1 MNKMKILETEMI
13 NAMKAGQKLRKQV
26 IASVIGNIK
35 KLAIDRKTLEN
46 ITDELVDEVL
56 LKEKKTVQEM
66 IDSCPETRID
76 LLEEYNARL
85 VIIEEFAPKMLTRD
99 EIIME
104 LAIFCELENIEL
116 AKANR
121 AIIMRGFMPTIKGR
135 AEGKLV
141 NQIIMEALK

>member
-13 NAMKAGQKLRKQV
+13 TAMKAGQKLRKQV

-46 ITDELVDEVL
+46 ITDELIDEVL

-85 VIIEEFAPKMLTRD
+85 AIIEEFAPKMLTRD

-104 LAIFCELENIEL
+104 LVIFCELEDIEL

-135 AEGKLV
+135 ADGKLA
-141 NQIIMEALK
+141 NQIITEVLK

>member
-13 NAMKAGQKLRKQV
+13 TAMKAGQKLRKQV

-85 VIIEEFAPKMLTRD
+85 AIIEEFAPKMLTRD

-104 LAIFCELENIEL
+104 LAIFCELEDIEL

-135 AEGKLV
+135 ADGKLA
-141 NQIIMEALK
+141 NQIITEVLK